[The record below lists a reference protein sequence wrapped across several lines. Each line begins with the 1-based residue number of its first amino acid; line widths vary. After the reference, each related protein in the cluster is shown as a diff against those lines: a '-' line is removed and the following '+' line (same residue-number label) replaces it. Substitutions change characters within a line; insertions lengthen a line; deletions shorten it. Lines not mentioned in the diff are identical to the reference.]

1 MTDMT
6 AMPALDD
13 IRRDV
18 RDGLRA
24 LTRRPGFTAVAV
36 LSLALGI
43 GANTAIFSLVNAVLL
58 REVPVAQPEELVNL
72 YMHSPG
78 FRFGTFS
85 YPDYE
90 DVRDG
95 TTEVFSQIGASQ
107 FAPVQIDGDS
117 GVNLVFA
124 EAVTGSY
131 FRMLGIDAVIGRT
144 ILPEDD
150 VSPGSRA
157 VVMLDHGYWQRAFGG
172 RPDALGQTLRIGGR
186 AYEVIGV
193 APPDFPGSMRGIT
206 PAFYAPYM
214 MIEELIGAEMIE
226 ARGNHSMFPKG
237 RLKPGVTLP
246 EAETAL
252 AAVAADLTAA
262 APGGWQ
268 RTSEFAIL
276 PFSDVLLFPPMDPF
290 IRAAAWLLTVVVGL
304 VLLLACTNLASFLL
318 ARALDRRRDV
328 AVRLAL
334 GASRGSLVRRLL
346 TETTLLSLL
355 AGLVG
360 IGLAVGLLG
369 LLQNAD
375 LPLPV
380 PIELD
385 LSLDWN
391 VLAFTLG
398 ISVVAGALLGLV
410 PALQSTR
417 PDLASTLKSETAGG
431 GQSGQLRWRH
441 ALIVTQ
447 LTVSLVL
454 LVGAGLFL
462 RSFQAVGAVDT
473 GFGREPTALMTFMV
487 PTTRFTD
494 DEGRLYTARLL
505 ERFRQLPGVRS
516 VGIIDRLHLNLV
528 SNQSIGFN
536 VDGVEPPADL
546 EYFSA
551 NRAAVDPDFFDAAGI
566 QVLRGRNFTTTDL
579 PDGQRAAIISEAT
592 AQRFFE
598 DGDAVGRML
607 RRLGDDARDLLVV
620 GVASDARVR
629 TLGGAPELMVYLP
642 YSQAYSPFLT
652 VVASTTADPER
663 LALALMHTGR
673 EVDPDLWVWETK
685 TMDQHLGIM
694 LLPARLSAFLL
705 SVVAALALLL
715 SSIGLYGVVSYA
727 VAQRTREVGIRMALG
742 ADADRVVRLL
752 AASGLKLVLVGM
764 VVGLVASLALARL
777 LSDLLF
783 GVETFDLMTFVTVP
797 VVLGLTAVVA
807 AYLPA
812 RRAARLNPVTALRVE

>member
-1 MTDMT
+1 
-6 AMPALDD
+6 MPAFDD
-13 IRRDV
+13 IRRDI

-24 LTRRPGFTAVAV
+24 LTRRPGFTVVAV

-58 REVPVAQPEELVNL
+58 REIPLRQPEELVNL
-72 YMHSPG
+72 YMHSPS
-78 FRFGTFS
+78 FQYGTLS

-95 TTEVFSQIGASQ
+95 TTEVFSQIGATQ

-117 GVNLVFA
+117 GGVNLVFA

-131 FRMLGIDAVIGRT
+131 FPTIGIDAFLGRT

-150 VSPGSRA
+150 VSPGA
-157 VVMLDHGYWQRAFGG
+157 HPVVMLSHGYWQRAFGE
-172 RPDALGQTLRIGGR
+172 RLDAIGQTLRVGGR

-193 APPDFPGSMRGIT
+193 APPDFPGSMRGIS

-214 MIEELIGAEMIE
+214 MIEELMGAETIE
-226 ARGNHSMFPKG
+226 RRGNHSMFPTA

-246 EAETAL
+246 QAETAL
-252 AAVAADLTAA
+252 AAVAADLTANA
-262 APGGWQ
+262 TDGWE

-276 PFSDVLLFPPMDPF
+276 PITDVLLFPPMDPF
-290 IRAAAWLLTVVVGL
+290 VRGAAWLMMVVVGL
-304 VLLLACTNLASFLL
+304 LLLLACTNLASFLL

-346 TETTLLSLL
+346 TETTLLSLV
-355 AGLVG
+355 AGSVG
-360 IGLAVGLLG
+360 IGLAVALLQI
-369 LLQNAD
+369 LQNAD

-398 ISVVAGALLGLV
+398 ISVVAGGLLGLV

-417 PDLASTLKSETAGG
+417 PDVASTVKSETAGG
-431 GQSGQLRWRH
+431 GQPGQLRWRN
-441 ALIVTQ
+441 ALVVTQ

-462 RSFQAVGAVDT
+462 RSSQEVQAVDP

-487 PTTRFTD
+487 PTNRFTAE
-494 DEGRLYTARLL
+494 EGRLYTERLL
-505 ERFRQLPGVRS
+505 VRFRQLPGVS
-516 VGIIDRLHLNLV
+516 AVGIIDRLHLNTL
-528 SNQSIGFN
+528 SNQSIGIN
-536 VDGVEPPADL
+536 ADSVDPPPDL

-551 NRAAVDPDFFDAAGI
+551 NRAEVDAGFFDAAGMRI
-566 QVLRGRNFTTTDL
+566 VRGRNFNDGDL
-579 PDGQRAAIISEAT
+579 PDRQRVTIISEAT

-598 DGDAVGRML
+598 NGDAVGRML
-607 RRLGDDARDLLVV
+607 RRLGDDEDLLVV
-620 GVASDARVR
+620 GVANDARVR
-629 TLGGAPELMVYLP
+629 SLGGDPELMVYLP
-642 YSQAYSPFLT
+642 YSQAYSGFLT
-652 VVASTTADPER
+652 VIAKTTADPER
-663 LALALMHTGR
+663 TAFALMNAGR
-673 EVDPDLWVWETK
+673 EIDTDFWVWETK
-685 TMDQHLGIM
+685 TLEEHLGIM
-694 LLPARLSAFLL
+694 LLPAQLSAFLL
-705 SVVAALALLL
+705 SVFAVLALLL

-742 ADADRVVRLL
+742 ADAPRVVRLL
-752 AASGLKLVLVGM
+752 AA
-764 VVGLVASLALARL
+764 
-777 LSDLLF
+777 
-783 GVETFDLMTFVTVP
+783 
-797 VVLGLTAVVA
+797 
-807 AYLPA
+807 
-812 RRAARLNPVTALRVE
+812 

>member
-1 MTDMT
+1 
-6 AMPALDD
+6 MPALDD
-13 IRRDV
+13 IRRDI

-24 LTRRPGFTAVAV
+24 LTRRPGFTVIAV

-58 REVPVAQPEELVNL
+58 REIPLRQPEELVNL
-72 YMHSPG
+72 YMHSPD
-78 FRFGTFS
+78 FRFGTLS

-95 TTEVFSQIGASQ
+95 TTEVFSQIGAIQ
-107 FAPVQIDGDS
+107 LAPVQIDGDS
-117 GVNLVFA
+117 GVNVVFA
-124 EAVTGSY
+124 EVVTGSY
-131 FRMLGIDAVIGRT
+131 FPTIGVDAFLGRT

-150 VSPGSRA
+150 VSPGA
-157 VVMLDHGYWQRAFGG
+157 HPVIMLSHGYWQRAFGG
-172 RPDALGQTLRIGGR
+172 RPDAIGQTLRVGGR

-193 APPDFPGSMRGIT
+193 APPDYSGSMRGLS

-214 MIEELIGAEMIE
+214 MIEELIGAEMLE
-226 ARGNHSMFPKG
+226 QRGNHSIFPTA
-237 RLKPGVTLP
+237 RLKPGVSLP
-246 EAETAL
+246 QAETVL
-252 AAVAADLTAA
+252 AAVAADLTANA
-262 APGGWQ
+262 TDNWE
-268 RTSEFAIL
+268 RTSEFAVL
-276 PFSDVLLFPPMDPF
+276 ARTDVLLFPPMDPF
-290 IRAAAWLLTVVVGL
+290 VRGAAWLMTVVVGL
-304 VLLLACTNLASFLL
+304 LLLLACTNLASFLL

-346 TETTLLSLL
+346 TETTLLSLI
-355 AGLVG
+355 AGVVG
-360 IGLAVGLLG
+360 VGLAVALLQI
-369 LLQNAD
+369 LQNAD

-385 LSLDWN
+385 LSVDWT
-391 VLAFTLG
+391 VLTFTLG

-417 PDLASTLKSETAGG
+417 PDVASTLKSETAGG
-431 GQSGQLRWRH
+431 GQPGQLRWRN
-441 ALIVTQ
+441 ALVVTQ

-462 RSFQAVGAVDT
+462 RSAQEVQAVDP
-473 GFGREPTALMTFMV
+473 GFGREPTAIMTFMV
-487 PTTRFTD
+487 PTNRFD
-494 DEGRLYTARLL
+494 EDEGRLYTARLL
-505 ERFRQLPGVRS
+505 ERFRQLPGVS
-516 VGIIDRLHLNLV
+516 AVGIIDRLHLNML

-551 NRAAVDPDFFDAAGI
+551 NRAEIDPGFFDAAGMRI
-566 QVLRGRNFTTTDL
+566 ARGRNFNDADL
-579 PDGQRAAIISEAT
+579 PGSQRVAIISEAT

-607 RRLGDDARDLLVV
+607 RRLGDSEDLLVV
-620 GVASDARVR
+620 GVANDARVR
-629 TLGGAPELMVYLP
+629 SLGGDPEMMVYQP
-642 YSQAYSPFLT
+642 YSQAYAPFLT
-652 VVASTTADPER
+652 VVARTATDPER
-663 LALALMHTGR
+663 TALALMNTGR
-673 EVDPDLWVWETK
+673 EVDPDFWVWETR
-685 TMDQHLGIM
+685 TLDSHLGIM
-694 LLPARLSAFLL
+694 LLPAQLSAFLL
-705 SVVAALALLL
+705 SVFAVLALLL

-742 ADADRVVRLL
+742 ADAPRVVRLL
-752 AASGLKLVLVGM
+752 AASGLKLVIVGTAI
-764 VVGLVASLALARL
+764 GLLTSFGLARL

-783 GVETFDLMTFVTVP
+783 GVETFDVTTFVAVP
-797 VVLGLTAVVA
+797 IVLGLTAVVA
-807 AYLPA
+807 AYLPP

>member
-1 MTDMT
+1 MT

-13 IRRDV
+13 LRRDV

-43 GANTAIFSLVNAVLL
+43 GANTAIFSLVNAVML
-58 REVPVAQPEELVNL
+58 REVPIAQPEELVHL
-72 YMHSPG
+72 YLHSPG

-95 TTEVFSQIGASQ
+95 TTEVFSQIGAFQ
-107 FAPVQIDGDS
+107 FAPIQIDGAS
-117 GVNLVFA
+117 GINRVFA

-144 ILPEDD
+144 IRPEDD
-150 VSPGSRA
+150 VSPGSHA

-172 RPDALGQTLRIGGR
+172 SPDALGQTLRIGGR
-186 AYEVIGV
+186 AYEIIGV
-193 APPDFPGSMRGIT
+193 APPDYPGSMRGVT

-214 MIEELIGAEMIE
+214 MIEELMGAEMLE
-226 ARGNHSMFPKG
+226 RRGNHSIFPKA
-237 RLKPGVTLP
+237 RLRPGVTLLQ
-246 EAETAL
+246 AETAL

-276 PFSDVLLFPPMDPF
+276 PHADVLLFPPMDPF

-318 ARALDRRRDV
+318 ARALDRRRDI

-360 IGLAVGLLG
+360 VGIAVGLLG
-369 LLQNAD
+369 LLQNAE

-380 PIELD
+380 PVELD

-398 ISVVAGALLGLV
+398 ISMVAGALLGLV

-431 GQSGQLRWRH
+431 GQPGQLRWRN

-462 RSFQAVGAVDT
+462 RSVQEVQAVDT

-487 PTTRFTD
+487 PTTRFTA
-494 DEGRLYTARLL
+494 DEGRLYTTRLL

-516 VGIIDRLHLNLV
+516 VGMIDRLHLNTM
-528 SNQSIGFN
+528 SNQSIGVN

-546 EYFSA
+546 NYFSA
-551 NRAAVDPDFFDAAGI
+551 NRAGVDPDFFDAAGI
-566 QVLRGRNFTTTDL
+566 QIPRGRNFNTADL
-579 PDGQRAAIISEAT
+579 PDTQPVAIISAAT
-592 AQRFFE
+592 ARRFFE

-607 RRLGDDARDLLVV
+607 RRLGDDARDLLIV
-620 GVASDARVR
+620 GIASDARVR
-629 TLGGAPELMVYLP
+629 SLGGAPELMVYLP
-642 YSQAYSPFLT
+642 YSQDYSPFLT
-652 VVASTTADPER
+652 VVARTTEDPER
-663 LALALMHTGR
+663 MALALMNAGR

-685 TMDQHLGIM
+685 TMAQHLGIL
-694 LLPARLSAFLL
+694 LLPAQLSAFLL
-705 SVVAALALLL
+705 SVFAALALLL

-727 VAQRTREVGIRMALG
+727 IAQRTREVGIRVALG
-742 ADADRVVRLL
+742 ADAGRVVRLL

-764 VVGLVASLALARL
+764 VVGLVASLVLARL

-783 GVETFDLMTFVTVP
+783 GVETFDLMTFVAVP

>member
-1 MTDMT
+1 
-6 AMPALDD
+6 
-13 IRRDV
+13 
-18 RDGLRA
+18 
-24 LTRRPGFTAVAV
+24 
-36 LSLALGI
+36 
-43 GANTAIFSLVNAVLL
+43 
-58 REVPVAQPEELVNL
+58 
-72 YMHSPG
+72 MHSPTS
-78 FRFGTFS
+78 RFGTFS

-107 FAPVQIDGDS
+107 FAPVQIDGES
-117 GVNLVFA
+117 GVDLVVA
-124 EAVTGSY
+124 EVVTGSY
-131 FRMLGIDAVIGRT
+131 FRLLGIDAFIGRT

-150 VSPGSRA
+150 VSSGSHA
-157 VVMLDHGYWQRAFGG
+157 VVMLGHGYWQRAFGES
-172 RPDALGQTLRIGGR
+172 PDALGQTLRIGGR

-193 APPDFPGSMRGIT
+193 APPDYPGSIRGIT

-214 MIEELIGAEMIE
+214 MIEELMGAKMLE
-226 ARGNHSMFPKG
+226 ARGRHSIFAKA
-237 RLKPGVTLP
+237 RLKPGVTLLQ
-246 EAETAL
+246 AETAL

-262 APGGWQ
+262 APSGWQ
-268 RTSEFAIL
+268 RTSEFVIL
-276 PFSDVLLFPPMDPF
+276 PLGDVLLFPPVDPF

-346 TETTLLSLL
+346 TETILLSLL
-355 AGLVG
+355 VGSVG
-360 IGLAVGLLG
+360 IGLAVFLLS

-385 LSLDWN
+385 LSLDWS
-391 VLAFTLG
+391 VLAFTVG

-431 GQSGQLRWRH
+431 GHPGQLRWRN

-462 RSFQAVGAVDT
+462 RSFQEVQAVDT
-473 GFGREPTALMTFMV
+473 GFGREPTALLTFMV
-487 PTTRFTD
+487 PTTRFTE
-494 DEGRLYTARLL
+494 DEGRLYTERMLD
-505 ERFRQLPGVRS
+505 RFRQLPGVKS
-516 VGIIDRLHLNLV
+516 VGIIDRLHLNTI
-528 SNQSIGFN
+528 NYQTIGFN
-536 VDGVEPPADL
+536 VDGVEPPADAD
-546 EYFSA
+546 YFSA
-551 NRAAVDPDFFDAAGI
+551 NRAEVDPGFFDAAGI
-566 QVLRGRNFTTTDL
+566 QILRGRNFNSTDL
-579 PDGQRAAIISEAT
+579 PDTQRAAIISEAT

-607 RRLGDDARDLLVV
+607 RRLGDDARDLLLV
-620 GVASDARVR
+620 GVASNARVR
-629 TLGGAPELMVYLP
+629 SLSRAPELMVYLP
-642 YSQAYSPFLT
+642 YSQVYAPFLT
-652 VVASTTADPER
+652 AVVSTTADPEQT
-663 LALALMHTGR
+663 ALALMNAGR
-673 EVDPDLWVWETK
+673 QVDPDLWVWETK

-694 LLPARLSAFLL
+694 LLPAQLSAFLL
-705 SVVAALALLL
+705 SVFAALALLL

-742 ADADRVVRLL
+742 ADADRIVRLL
-752 AASGLKLVLVGM
+752 AASGLKLVMVGT
-764 VVGLVASLALARL
+764 VIGLVASLALARL

-783 GVETFDLMTFVTVP
+783 GVETFDLMTFVAVP
-797 VVLGLTAVVA
+797 VVLGLTVVVA

>member
-1 MTDMT
+1 
-6 AMPALDD
+6 MPVLDD

-24 LTRRPGFTAVAV
+24 LTRRPGFSAVAV

-58 REVPVAQPEELVNL
+58 RTVPLERPEELVNL
-72 YMHSPG
+72 YMHSPT
-78 FRFGTFS
+78 FRFGTLS

-95 TTEVFSQIGASQ
+95 TTEVFSDIAASQ
-107 FAPVQIDGDS
+107 FTQVQIDSES
-117 GVNLVFA
+117 GVNLALA
-124 EAVTGSY
+124 ETVTGSY
-131 FRMLGIDAVIGRT
+131 FRTLGIDALIGRT

-150 VSPGSRA
+150 VSPGSHA

-172 RPDALGQTLRIGGR
+172 SPDAIGQTLRIGGR

-193 APPDFPGSMRGIT
+193 APPDYPGSMRGIT

-214 MIEELIGAEMIE
+214 MIEELMGAEMIE
-226 ARGNHSMFPKG
+226 ERGNHSMFTKA
-237 RLKPGVTLP
+237 RLEPGATLP
-246 EAETAL
+246 EAEAAL
-252 AAVAADLTAA
+252 AAVAADLTER
-262 APGGWQ
+262 APGGWG

-276 PFSDVLLFPPMDPF
+276 SHGDVLLFPPMDPF
-290 IRAAAWLLTVVVGL
+290 IRAAAWLLMVVVGL

-355 AGLVG
+355 AGVVG
-360 IGLAVGLLG
+360 LGIAVALLG
-369 LLQNAD
+369 LLQRAE

-380 PIELD
+380 PIVLD
-385 LSLDWN
+385 LSLDWT
-391 VLAFTLG
+391 VLGFTFGL
-398 ISVVAGALLGLV
+398 SVLAGALLGLV

-417 PDLASTLKSETAGG
+417 PDVASTLKSETAGG
-431 GQSGQLRWRH
+431 GQPGQLRWRN
-441 ALIVTQ
+441 ALVVTQ
-447 LTVSLVL
+447 LTVSLIL

-462 RSFQAVGAVDT
+462 RSFEKVQAVDV

-487 PTTRFTD
+487 PTTRFTN
-494 DEGRLYTARLL
+494 DEGRRYTDRLL
-505 ERFRQLPGVRS
+505 ERYRQLPGVRS
-516 VGIIDRLHLNLV
+516 VGLIDRLHLTTI
-528 SNQSIGFN
+528 STQTIGFN
-536 VDGVEPPADL
+536 VDGVEPPSDT

-551 NRAAVDPDFFDAAGI
+551 NRAQVDPDFFDAAGMRI
-566 QVLRGRNFTTTDL
+566 LRGRNFDAADL
-579 PDGQRAAIISEAT
+579 PDTQRVAIISEAT
-592 AQRFFE
+592 ARRFFT
-598 DGDAVGRML
+598 DGDALGRML
-607 RRLGDDARDLLVV
+607 RRLGEDARDLLVV
-620 GVASDARVR
+620 GVANDARVR
-629 TLGGAPELMVYLP
+629 SLGGDPELIVYLP
-642 YSQAYSPFLT
+642 YSQAYTPFLT
-652 VVASTTADPER
+652 VVANTTADSEQT
-663 LALALMHTGR
+663 AQALMTAGR

-685 TMDQHLGIM
+685 TMEEHLGIM
-694 LLPARLSAFLL
+694 LLPARMSAFLL
-705 SVVAALALLL
+705 SVFAALALLL
-715 SSIGLYGVVSYA
+715 SGIGLYGVVSYA

-752 AASGLKLVLVGM
+752 AASGLKLVVVGTFI
-764 VVGLVASLALARL
+764 GLVASFALARL

-783 GVETFDLMTFVTVP
+783 GVETFDLTTFAAVP
-797 VVLGLTAVVA
+797 VVLGLTALVA

-812 RRAARLNPVTALRVE
+812 RRAARLNPVTAPRAE

>member
-1 MTDMT
+1 MS

-43 GANTAIFSLVNAVLL
+43 GANTAIFSLVNAVML
-58 REVPVAQPEELVNL
+58 REVPLDQPEELVNL
-72 YMHSPG
+72 YMHSPD

-85 YPDYE
+85 YPDFE

-95 TTEVFSQIGASQ
+95 TTAAFSQIGATQ

-117 GVNLVFA
+117 GVDLVFA

-131 FRMLGIDAVIGRT
+131 FGVLGIDAFIGRT

-150 VSPGSRA
+150 VSPGSHA
-157 VVMLDHGYWQRAFGG
+157 VVMLDHGYWLRAFGG
-172 RPDALGQTLRIGGR
+172 SPDAIGQTLRVSGR
-186 AYEVIGV
+186 AYEIIGV
-193 APPDFPGSMRGIT
+193 TPAEFPGSMRGVR

-214 MIEELIGAEMIE
+214 MIEELMGAEMIE
-226 ARGNHSMFPKG
+226 RRGNHSIFPKA
-237 RLKPGVTLP
+237 RLRPGVTLP

-252 AAVAADLTAA
+252 AAVAADLTAT

-276 PFSDVLLFPPMDPF
+276 PHADVILFPPMDPF
-290 IRAAAWLLTVVVGL
+290 VRAAAWLLTVVVGL

-355 AGLVG
+355 AGSVG

-398 ISVVAGALLGLV
+398 ISVAAGTLLGLV

-417 PDLASTLKSETAGG
+417 PDVASTLKSETAGG
-431 GQSGQLRWRH
+431 GQPGQLRWRN
-441 ALIVTQ
+441 ALVVTQ

-454 LVGAGLFL
+454 LIGAGLFL
-462 RSFQAVGAVDT
+462 RSFQEVQAVDI

-487 PTTRFTD
+487 PTTRFTN
-494 DEGRLYTARLL
+494 DEGRLYTQRLL

-516 VGIIDRLHLNLV
+516 VGIIDRLHLNPT

-536 VDGVEPPADL
+536 VDGLAPPPDL
-546 EYFSA
+546 NYFSA
-551 NRAAVDPDFFDAAGI
+551 NRAEVDPDFFDAAGI
-566 QVLRGRNFTTTDL
+566 RILRGRNFNTADL
-579 PDGQRAAIISEAT
+579 PDTQRTAIISEAT

-629 TLGGAPELMVYLP
+629 SLGGGPELMVYLP
-642 YSQAYSPFLT
+642 YSQAYGPFLT
-652 VVASTTADPER
+652 VVARTSVDPEQT
-663 LALALMHTGR
+663 ALALMSAGR

-685 TMDQHLGIM
+685 TMDEHLGIM
-694 LLPARLSAFLL
+694 LLPAQLSAFLL
-705 SVVAALALLL
+705 SVFAALALVL

-742 ADADRVVRLL
+742 ADGERVVRLL
-752 AASGLKLVLVGM
+752 AASGLKLVLVGTG
-764 VVGLVASLALARL
+764 VGLVVSLALARL
-777 LSDLLF
+777 LGDLLF
-783 GVETFDLMTFVTVP
+783 GVETFDLTTFVAVP
-797 VVLGLTAVVA
+797 LVLGLTAVVA

-812 RRAARLNPVTALRVE
+812 RRAARLNPVTALRAE